1 MAFRTEARWKNY
13 GGRAWWGRAV
23 YIMAHSKDLGIFFI
37 KANELEWLTDF
48 VVV

>member
-23 YIMAHSKDLGIFFI
+23 YIMETRHTLKILGSSSL
-37 KANELEWLTDF
+37 KPMNWNG
-48 VVV
+48 